1 MAQIQ
6 ERSFSLS
13 TVIASVIVMV
23 GLILSATVGAVAFY
37 SSKKLENSISVTGSA
52 ERVIQSDKMKWTSSF
67 TRSVGAD
74 KLKDGTTQMQ
84 NDLNAIKKL
93 FADRKIEEKEVT
105 IQPITITPVCESSQ
119 NVMYDRMG
127 GQFCGSSAII
137 GYNLQQALMVE
148 SGKIQEVT
156 KLAQDATGVLTQ
168 SGITFASAGVEY
180 YFSGL
185 SDLRLDLLTEATR
198 NATDRAKKI
207 VEQTGARLGDIQA
220 ASQGVFQITAVNSTE
235 VSDYGAYDTSSIEK
249 KVTAIVRTS
258 FGIK

>member
-13 TVIASVIVMV
+13 TVIASLVVMV
-23 GLILSATVGAVAFY
+23 GFILSATIGATAFY
-37 SSKKLENSISVTGSA
+37 RSKKLENSISVTGSA

-67 TRSVGAD
+67 TRSVAGD
-74 KLKDGTTQMQ
+74 KLKEGTVQMQ
-84 NDLNAIKKL
+84 ADLNAIKKL
-93 FADRKIEEKEVT
+93 FADRKVSEKELT
-105 IQPITITPVCESSQ
+105 IQPMTITPVCENAQ

-127 GQFCGSSAII
+127 GQFCGSSPIV

-148 SGKIQEVT
+148 SGSIQEVT

-168 SGITFASAGVEY
+168 SGITFSSAGVEY
-180 YFSGL
+180 FFSGL
-185 SDLRLDLLTEATR
+185 SSLRLDLLTEATR

-207 VEQTGARLGDIQA
+207 VEQTGAQLGDIQA
-220 ASQGVFQITAVNSTE
+220 ASQGVFQITAVNSTDI
-235 VSDYGAYDTSSIEK
+235 SDYGAYDTSSIEK